1 MIVQL
6 SFQTPEINDMNV
18 YKEWK
23 KTISQREF
31 RIIVREEKEMLQD
44 QWKDRLNKGETGH
57 LA

>member
-1 MIVQL
+1 MNYSLMIVQL

-44 QWKDRLNKGETGH
+44 Q
-57 LA
+57 